1 MKKLLFSILLV
12 ICTTT
17 IFAQEFESGRYRI
30 TFTDKNE
37 SPYSIDKPEA
47 FLSTKA
53 IARRAKFNIAIT
65 EQDLPVNPQYLSK
78 IKETNAILCN
88 TSKWFNSAIFYIDT
102 ITKYKEI
109 KGFSFVKKME
119 YVAPKPV
126 FEEDAK
132 QLSKQDTIKK
142 DFSVLTGE
150 GQKNFKDKLSSIY
163 KAYGLSIDQNM
174 MLGTVTSHMSGHQ
187 GQGMT
192 IAVIDAGFLHVD
204 SAAVFQKIRDDGRLL
219 GTYDVTGMKEC
230 LGIEDPIYTQGSHGM
245 TVLSLIGGFYPGK
258 LIGTA
263 PQANFVLIHSEEEVT
278 ENIVEE
284 DNWVAGAE
292 IADSAGVDIIS
303 TSLGYSDFDNK
314 KQSHIYNEMDGNSCI
329 ITKAADIASA
339 KGILCVISAGNSGDE
354 EWKYI
359 TAPADADSVITV
371 GACDRYEKKV
381 DFSSFGPT
389 SDGRTKPDLMAL
401 GLFPTIV
408 TDNGTIKNASGG
420 TSFACPL
427 ISGCCATLWEEFPD
441 STAQTIK
448 RVLMQTASR
457 AKKPNNKS
465 GYGVPNV
472 LAARNY
478 MYAEQLYNFLSTDYI
493 LPDFNTFFK
502 TIWAN
507 GNGVSL
513 QSSFVFLIQTN
524 KSGNPSFIVRDHN
537 YESIKLP
544 EISEKGGK
552 VEIMINTNKSVSV
565 KIKQR

>member
-1 MKKLLFSILLV
+1 MLIL
-12 ICTTT
+12 TSTM
-17 IFAQEFESGRYRI
+17 FAQEFEAGRYRI

-37 SPYSIDKPEA
+37 SPFSIDNPEE
-47 FLSTKA
+47 FLSQKA
-53 IARRAKFNIAIT
+53 IARRTKFNIAIT
-65 EQDLPVNPQYLSK
+65 EQDLPVNPQYVGK

-102 ITKYKEI
+102 ITKYNEI
-109 KGFSFVKKME
+109 KALSFIKKIE

-126 FEEDAK
+126 YKEDVQK
-132 QLSKQDTIKK
+132 LSKQDTIKK

-150 GQKNFKDKLSSIY
+150 DKQNFKERLSSIY

-174 MLGTVTSHMSGHQ
+174 MLGTVSSHITGHQ

-192 IAVIDAGFLHVD
+192 IAIIDAGFLHVD
-204 SAAVFQKIRDDGRLL
+204 SIAVFQKMRDDGRLL
-219 GTYDVTGMKEC
+219 GTFDVTGMKEC
-230 LGIEDPIYTQGSHGM
+230 LDIEDPIYTQGSHGM
-245 TVLSLIGGFYPGK
+245 TVLSLIGGFYPNK

-263 PQANFVLIHSEEEVT
+263 PQANFILLHSEEEVT
-278 ENIVEE
+278 EHIVEE
-284 DNWVAGAE
+284 DNWVAAAE
-292 IADSAGVDIIS
+292 IADSAGADIIS
-303 TSLGYSDFDNK
+303 TSLGYSEFDNAR
-314 KQSHIYNEMDGNSCI
+314 QSHIYSEMDGNSCI
-329 ITKAADIASA
+329 ITKGADIASS
-339 KGILCVISAGNSGDE
+339 KGMLCVISAGNSGDE
-354 EWKYI
+354 DWKYI

-371 GACDRYEKKV
+371 GACDRNEKKV
-381 DFSSFGPT
+381 KFSSFGPT

-448 RVLMQTASR
+448 RALMQTASR
-457 AKKPNNKS
+457 AKKPNNKY
-465 GYGVPNV
+465 GYGIPNV

-478 MYAEQLYNFLSTDYI
+478 LYAEQLYNFLSNDYI

-502 TIWAN
+502 TIWNN

-524 KSGNPSFIVRDHN
+524 KNGNPSFIVRDHN
-537 YESIKLP
+537 YEAIKLP

-552 VEIMINTNKSVSV
+552 VEIMVSTNKSISV
-565 KIKQR
+565 NIKQR